1 MPTASSD
8 KPRAREIRQRERK
21 SESLALWP
29 KRGGRGISLGVTP
42 NSRLT
47 FGCSANVDAP
57 HVADFARRVEELG
70 YDRVVAGE
78 HVQDGNP
85 PRPTLLALPVMAAAA
100 GATRRIRVMTGI
112 VIAPLYHPVLLA
124 KLVATVDQVS
134 GGRLDFGIGLSGQR
148 DTRIEYDILGMP
160 VETRGR
166 RANEMLRVMPR
177 LWTEERVTHEGEFFR
192 FENATL
198 LPRPAQKPYPP
209 IWVGGRSEAA
219 MKRAGTLGDGWLPY
233 LFTVRRLKESNEAVR
248 RYGEAAGRDM
258 SRYHFGVVQP
268 TAIADDPKEALA
280 MAITNVG
287 QRYVTR
293 ERSAEDIAR
302 ALCITGTAKDCVKAI
317 EDRVDAGVRDFVF
330 TFLADDERGIRQQM
344 EIVGSQVLPAFR

>member
-1 MPTASSD
+1 M
-8 KPRAREIRQRERK
+8 R
-21 SESLALWP
+21 LV
-29 KRGGRGISLGVTP
+29 VTP
-42 NSRLT
+42 SPTLT
-47 FGCSANVDAP
+47 FGCSVNVGAP
-57 HVADFARRVEELG
+57 HVADFARRAEELG
-70 YDRVVAGE
+70 YDRVVTGE

-85 PRPTLLALPVMAAAA
+85 PRPTLLALPLMAAAA

-148 DTRIEYDILGMP
+148 DTRIEYDILGVP

-166 RANEMLRVMPR
+166 RANEMLHVMRR
-177 LWTEERVTHEGEFFR
+177 LWTEEHVAHEGEFFR
-192 FENATL
+192 FEDATL
-198 LPRPAQKPYPP
+198 LPRPAQRPHPP
-209 IWVGGRSEAA
+209 VWVGGRSEAA

-233 LFTVRRLKESNEAVR
+233 LYTVPRLKQSNEAVR
-248 RYGEAAGRDM
+248 KYGEAAGRDM
-258 SRYHFGVVQP
+258 SGYHFGVVQP
-268 TAIADDPKEALA
+268 TAVADDPKEALGL
-280 MAITNVG
+280 AIENVG

-302 ALCITGTAKDCVKAI
+302 GLCITGTAKDCVKAI
-317 EDRVDAGVRDFVF
+317 EERIDAGVRDFVF
-330 TFLADDERGIRQQM
+330 TFLADDEGGMRRQM